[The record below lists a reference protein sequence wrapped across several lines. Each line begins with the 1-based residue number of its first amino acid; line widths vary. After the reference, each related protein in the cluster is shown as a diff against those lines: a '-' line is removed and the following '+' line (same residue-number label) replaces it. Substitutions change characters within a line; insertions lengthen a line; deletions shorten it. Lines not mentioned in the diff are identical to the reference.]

1 MHNSTGNSD
10 SEMSH
15 IHGSD
20 SQWPGNCTYTLNKM
34 SVYCTC
40 TCDIPLLFNE

>member
-1 MHNSTGNSD
+1 MYNSTGNSD

-40 TCDIPLLFNE
+40 DIPLLFNE